1 MIYTMASDAVTE
13 ERRTTVFVVLGS
25 LTYVA
30 EITATPIAVGL
41 MRLDPWVSLLTADAI
56 MVALIA
62 LAFAI
67 PEQQE
72 AYQRLNSDADAA
84 REDVS
89 PSVEPP
95 ALLAPAPTNRV
106 AAWLIFENKTATA
119 VFLTLSMASAQRSTN
134 ELLLIYAS
142 KKFDWTI
149 AQASF
154 LAQVRGTMS
163 LLLSLLILPIAAHL
177 VMKYF
182 LSTPL
187 ETDIRL
193 ARCSTFIIAVG
204 FIVLGTAPKPVF
216 AVVGAGTVALGSGV
230 NGLCKS
236 IAVSLFGAS
245 TTVTVLSAI
254 AMQQTA
260 GAIIAG
266 PLFASLYAIGLGLDR
281 TWLGLP
287 FVVLGALFLICCMGL
302 FLGPIVDRKYAEP
315 E

>member
-1 MIYTMASDAVTE
+1 
-13 ERRTTVFVVLGS
+13 VFVVLGS
-25 LTYVA
+25 LTYLA
-30 EITATPIAVGL
+30 EITATPIAIGL
-41 MRLDPWVSLLTADAI
+41 MHLDPWVSLLTADAI

-67 PEQQE
+67 PKPQK
-72 AYQRLNSDADAA
+72 AYQRLNSDADADG
-84 REDVS
+84 EDVS
-89 PSVEPP
+89 SSVVLP
-95 ALLAPAPTNRV
+95 ALLSHAPTNWV
-106 AAWLIFENKTATA
+106 AARLISENKTAVA
-119 VFLTLSMASAQRSTN
+119 VFLTLSTASAQRSTN

-163 LLLSLLILPIAAHL
+163 LLLSLLILPIATHL

-182 LSTPL
+182 LSSPL
-187 ETDIRL
+187 ETDIQL

-204 FIVLGTAPKPVF
+204 FIVLGTAPKPAF
-216 AVVGAGTVALGSGV
+216 AIMGAGTVALGSGI

-245 TTVTVLSAI
+245 TTVIVLSAV
-254 AMQQTA
+254 AMQQTV

-266 PLFASLYAIGLGLDR
+266 PLFSSLYAIGLGLDR

-287 FVVLGALFLICCMGL
+287 FVVLGALFLICCVGL
-302 FLGPIVDRKYAEP
+302 FLGPIADRKYAEP